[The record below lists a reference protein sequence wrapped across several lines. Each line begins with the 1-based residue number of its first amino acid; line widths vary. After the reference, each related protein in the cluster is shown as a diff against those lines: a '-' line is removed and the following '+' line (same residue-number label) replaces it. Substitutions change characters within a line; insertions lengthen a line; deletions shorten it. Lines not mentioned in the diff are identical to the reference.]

1 MGKANDTNIL
11 LTLHEPSPYP
21 PTVPHYQPFPT
32 TTVATPPLPTA
43 PLCSL
48 RSTLFPPL
56 LVPTTTDGT
65 VTTHAWKDALSHAG
79 VTVDRDMPLDR
90 GKNAKHHMFIAMVD
104 DDG

>member
-1 MGKANDTNIL
+1 MIRTFTNITR
-11 LTLHEPSPYP
+11 TLAL
-21 PTVPHYQPFPT
+21 PTHPT
-32 TTVATPPLPTA
+32 TLSTFPNHHRSPPLPTA
-43 PLCSL
+43 PL